1 MAFLAG
7 VAQYGI
13 IYIFLMAVAVA
24 GVFTGKALRSH
35 KKA

>member
-7 VAQYGI
+7 VVQYGI
-13 IYIFLMAVAVA
+13 IFVVLMAVAVA
-24 GVFTGKALRSH
+24 GVFTGKALKSH